1 MQTTDSHSREG
12 NTSGLMPTAE
22 HGLSRHESTYAGGP
36 LAGMPRRGYE
46 HFITEWATQHAES
59 RL

>member
-1 MQTTDSHSREG
+1 MKTTDSHNREG
-12 NTSGLMPTAE
+12 NTSGLTPTAE
-22 HGLSRHESTYAGGP
+22 HRLTRLEPTHAGGP